1 MTPPPFGR
9 LPDGTAIEKYTLRN
23 TAGASADVITYG
35 GIITALRM
43 PDRHGKF
50 ADVVLGFDRLDAYLA
65 GHPYFGAI
73 IGRIAGRVTAGR
85 LQLPDGAHQ
94 LALTEGPNHLHG
106 GRIGFDKRVWS
117 VQAAAPNSLRLFYR
131 SPDGEESY
139 PGNLDVTVTYTLT
152 DKNEL
157 IVSSEAASDRVTPLS
172 LAQHSYFNLAGEG
185 SGNVLDHTVQIFAD
199 EIVPA
204 ADANMTLAGRRAP
217 VAGTAND
224 FTRTRRLG
232 DALPGLFR
240 AHGEHYFIR
249 AAAAAGPA
257 PVARVT
263 DPASGRV
270 LEVSTNDCALQFY
283 TGMALDG
290 TLTGK
295 SGRAYGPHDGLC
307 LECQGYPDGAH
318 RRDLGDILIHPGTPQ
333 KRITRY
339 AFSTA

>member
-1 MTPPPFGR
+1 MTPEPFGR
-9 LPDGTAIEKYTLRN
+9 LPDGRPVAQYTLRN
-23 TAGASADVITYG
+23 AAGASADVITYG
-35 GIITALRM
+35 GIITALRT

-50 ADVVLGFDRLDAYLA
+50 ADIVLGFDRLESYVA

-85 LQLPDGAHQ
+85 LQLPDGVRQ
-94 LALTEGPNHLHG
+94 LALTDGPNHLHG
-106 GRIGFDKRVWS
+106 GRVGFDKRLWS
-117 VQAAAPNSLRLFYR
+117 VLAATPNSLRLFYR
-131 SPDGEESY
+131 SPDGEEGY

-152 DKNEL
+152 DNNEL
-157 IVSSEAASDRVTPLS
+157 VVASEALSDRVTPLS

-185 SGNVLDHTVQIFAD
+185 SGNVLNHTVQIHAT
-199 EIVPA
+199 EVVPA
-204 ADANMTLAGRRAP
+204 ADAAMTLAGRRAA
-217 VAGTAND
+217 VAGTGND
-224 FTRTRRLG
+224 FTQPRRLG

-249 AAAAAGPA
+249 AAAAVEPA

-263 DPASGRV
+263 EPVSGRV

-290 TLTGK
+290 TLRGK
-295 SGRAYGPHDGLC
+295 AGRTYGPHDGLC

-318 RRDLGDILIHPGTPQ
+318 RRDLGDILVHPGTPQ
-333 KRITRY
+333 KRLTRY